1 MERKGLNAVLGEAL
15 TKEAGVAEPSGRVY
29 SDLDALVGAW
39 RDDPRVRRGDPSPGS
54 SRRIALKMM
63 TAIDANRYVHF
74 DHLPQIP
81 GSETEHGS

>member
-39 RDDPRVRRGDPSPGS
+39 RDDPEFDEAIRAQDQVDGS
-54 SRRIALKMM
+54 R
-63 TAIDANRYVHF
+63 
-74 DHLPQIP
+74 
-81 GSETEHGS
+81 